1 MMNNGVYFII
11 FSGLE
16 ISLRYSFIVYS
27 FSLDFYIILLA
38 LIEVALA
45 MHVLKIR

>member
-1 MMNNGVYFII
+1 MNGREINRYRNEREMMNNGIYFII

-27 FSLDFYIILLA
+27 FFS
-38 LIEVALA
+38 
-45 MHVLKIR
+45 